1 MHGIGFF
8 FRCFFWYILICV
20 SKVFYPKMAYHIK
33 FYKIETLKVK
43 KKDISFEIRRY
54 TCLDVVNQFEI
65 NKSMHYK
72 KIFVH
77 IFNYTCILLL
87 CSCTGKK
94 ELSFKLLRRFW
105 NWWFLLLLKAHEIS
119 SFVLSA
125 INFIS
130 RLDSNKYTIK
140 KQEEVTKGY
149 FGRVWA

>member
-1 MHGIGFF
+1 M
-8 FRCFFWYILICV
+8 Y
-20 SKVFYPKMAYHIK
+20 
-33 FYKIETLKVK
+33 
-43 KKDISFEIRRY
+43 
-54 TCLDVVNQFEI
+54 VVNQFEI
-65 NKSMHYK
+65 NESMHSK

-125 INFIS
+125 IHFIS
-130 RLDSNKYTIK
+130 HLDSNKYTIK

-149 FGRVWA
+149 FGRVWASSGTLQMIVLLQMKVYWPWMVRSLSQPWRSFISLQSPKPGW